1 MPLPREAISV
11 YSRSFVWPVTSS
23 SRYSFA
29 FLIFAAIF
37 ETMQSAKIFS
47 GTGSQQLTEQICKR
61 FGTQPGRVNIQR
73 FSDGEISPIFLESV
87 RGDYV
92 FLVQSTFAPA
102 ENFMELLLMIDA
114 ARRASAY
121 KIIAVIPYY
130 GYARQ
135 DRKDRP
141 RVAIGS
147 KLVANMLVA
156 AGADRV
162 ITMDLHAPQIQG
174 YFDIPV
180 DHLDSHAVFIP
191 HIENLRLENLTF
203 AAPDVGATNRIREIA
218 SYFNAEMVICDKHR
232 KRANEI
238 ASMVVIGDVAGK
250 DIVIIDDI
258 CDTGGT
264 LAKSAALLKEKGARS
279 VRALITHP
287 VLSGKAYENIEN
299 SVLEELIVCDTIPVK
314 KASSKIKVI
323 SVAELFA
330 VAIRNAFENKSITSL
345 FIHSQR
351 RDK

>member
-1 MPLPREAISV
+1 
-11 YSRSFVWPVTSS
+11 
-23 SRYSFA
+23 
-29 FLIFAAIF
+29 
-37 ETMQSAKIFS
+37 MQVSAKIFS
-47 GTGSQQLTEQICKR
+47 GTGSQHLTEQICKR
-61 FGTQPGRVNIQR
+61 YGYLPGKINIQR
-73 FSDGEISPIFLESV
+73 FSDGEIQPIFMESI
-87 RGDYV
+87 RGDVV
-92 FLVQSTFAPA
+92 FLVQSTHAPSD
-102 ENFMELLLMIDA
+102 NLMELLLMIDA
-114 ARRASAY
+114 ARRASAS

-135 DRKDRP
+135 DRKDKP

-180 DHLDSHAVFIP
+180 DHLDSSAVFIP
-191 HIENLRLENLTF
+191 YITLLKLENLTF

-218 SYFNAEMVICDKHR
+218 SYFEAEMVICDKHR

-238 ASMVVIGDVAGK
+238 SSMVVIGDVADK
-250 DIVIIDDI
+250 DLVIIDDI
-258 CDTGGT
+258 CDTAGT
-264 LAKSAALLKEKGARS
+264 LKKAAALLKEKGARS

-287 VLSGKAYENIEN
+287 VLSGNAYQNIEE
-299 SVLEELIVCDTIPVK
+299 SELEELIVCDTIPLLQK
-314 KASSKIKVI
+314 SNKIKII

-330 VAIRNAFENKSITSL
+330 VAIRNAFENKSINNL

-351 RDK
+351 RDM

>member
-1 MPLPREAISV
+1 MSA
-11 YSRSFVWPVTSS
+11 
-23 SRYSFA
+23 
-29 FLIFAAIF
+29 
-37 ETMQSAKIFS
+37 AKIFS
-47 GTGSQQLTEQICKR
+47 GTGSQDLAEQICKSYGSR
-61 FGTQPGRVNIQR
+61 LGKVNIQR
-73 FSDGEISPIFLESV
+73 FSDGEILPTFMESI
-87 RGDYV
+87 RGDFV
-92 FLVQSTFAPA
+92 FLVQSTHSPT
-102 ENFMELLLMIDA
+102 ENLMELLLMIDA
-114 ARRASAY
+114 AKRASAY

-147 KLVANMLVA
+147 KLIANMLQA
-156 AGADRV
+156 AGADRL

-191 HIENLRLENLTF
+191 YIENLKLENLTF
-203 AAPDVGATNRIREIA
+203 AAPDVGSANRIREIS
-218 SYFNAEMVICDKHR
+218 SYFEAEMVICDKHR

-238 ASMVVIGDVAGK
+238 ASMVVIGDVT
-250 DIVIIDDI
+250 DRDVVIIDDI

-264 LAKSAALLKEKGARS
+264 LAKSAALLMEKGARS

-299 SVLEELIVCDTIPVK
+299 SVLDELVVCDTIPLK
-314 KASSKIKVI
+314 QTTPKIKVI

-345 FIHSQR
+345 FVHSQR
-351 RDK
+351 KGR

>member
-1 MPLPREAISV
+1 
-11 YSRSFVWPVTSS
+11 
-23 SRYSFA
+23 
-29 FLIFAAIF
+29 
-37 ETMQSAKIFS
+37 MQHAKIFS
-47 GTGSQQLTEQICKR
+47 GTGSQQLAEQICKQ
-61 FGTQPGRVNIQR
+61 FGAKLGEVNIQR
-73 FSDGEISPIFLESV
+73 FSDGDICPVFLESV

-92 FLVQSTFAPA
+92 FIVQSTCAPSD
-102 ENFMELLLMIDA
+102 NIMELLLMIDA
-114 ARRASAY
+114 AKRASAY
-121 KIIAVIPYY
+121 KVIAVLPYY

-135 DRKDRP
+135 DRKDKP

-147 KLVANMLVA
+147 KLIANMLVA

-191 HIENLRLENLTF
+191 YIEKLKLENLTF
-203 AAPDVGATNRIREIA
+203 AAPDVGSANRIRQIA
-218 SYFNAEMVICDKHR
+218 SYFNTEMVICDKHR

-238 ASMVVIGDVAGK
+238 ASMVVIGDVVGK
-250 DIVIIDDI
+250 DVIIIDDI

-264 LAKSAALLKEKGARS
+264 LAKSAGLLKEKGARS

-299 SVLEELIVCDTIPVK
+299 SVLEELVVCDTIPVK
-314 KASSKIKVI
+314 QQGSKIKVL
-323 SVAELFA
+323 SVADLFA

-345 FIHSQR
+345 FVYSQL
-351 RDK
+351 KGN

>member
-1 MPLPREAISV
+1 MNP
-11 YSRSFVWPVTSS
+11 
-23 SRYSFA
+23 
-29 FLIFAAIF
+29 
-37 ETMQSAKIFS
+37 SAKIFA
-47 GTGSQQLTEQICKR
+47 GTGSEKLAAQICKSY
-61 FGTQPGRVNIQR
+61 GIQAGKINIQK
-73 FSDGEISPIFLESV
+73 FSDGEIQPIFLESI
-87 RGDYV
+87 RGDFV
-92 FLVQSTFAPA
+92 FLIQSTYAPA
-102 ENFMELLLMIDA
+102 DNLMELLLMIDA

-130 GYARQ
+130 GYSRQ

-156 AGADRV
+156 AGANRV

-180 DHLDSHAVFIP
+180 DHLDSSAVFIP
-191 HIENLRLENLTF
+191 YITQLKLENLTF

-218 SYFNAEMVICDKHR
+218 SYFEAEMVICDKHR

-238 ASMVVIGDVAGK
+238 SSMVVIGDVTER
-250 DIVIIDDI
+250 DVVIIDDI

-264 LAKSAALLKEKGARS
+264 LAKSAALLMEKGART

-287 VLSGKAYENIEN
+287 VLSGKAYETIEK
-299 SVLEELIVCDTIPVK
+299 SVLSELVVCDTIPLQQE
-314 KASSKIKVI
+314 SNKIKLLT
-323 SVAELFA
+323 VAELFA
-330 VAIRNAFENKSITSL
+330 VAIRNAYENKSINNL
-345 FIHSQR
+345 FFHSQR

>member
-1 MPLPREAISV
+1 
-11 YSRSFVWPVTSS
+11 
-23 SRYSFA
+23 
-29 FLIFAAIF
+29 
-37 ETMQSAKIFS
+37 MQSTAKIFS
-47 GTGSQQLTEQICKR
+47 GTGSQQLAEQICKKY
-61 FGTQPGRVNIQR
+61 GTKLGKVNIQH
-73 FSDGEISPIFLESV
+73 FSDGEICPIFMESV

-92 FLVQSTFAPA
+92 FLVQSTYSPA
-102 ENFMELLLMIDA
+102 ENLMELLLMIDA

-121 KIIAVIPYY
+121 KLIAVIPYY
-130 GYARQ
+130 GYSRQ
-135 DRKDRP
+135 DKKDRP

-156 AGADRV
+156 AGVDRV
-162 ITMDLHAPQIQG
+162 VTMDLHAPQIQG

-180 DHLDSHAVFIP
+180 DHLDSSAVFIP
-191 HIENLRLENLTF
+191 YIEQLKVENLTF
-203 AAPDVGATNRIREIA
+203 AAPDVGSTNRVREIA

-238 ASMVVIGDVAGK
+238 ASMVVIGEVADRDV
-250 DIVIIDDI
+250 IIIDDI

-279 VRALITHP
+279 VRAMITHP
-287 VLSGKAYENIEN
+287 ILSGKAYENIDN
-299 SVLEELIVCDTIPVK
+299 SVLEELVVCDTIPLRQE
-314 KASSKIKVI
+314 SPKIKVL

-351 RDK
+351 RDR

>member
-1 MPLPREAISV
+1 
-11 YSRSFVWPVTSS
+11 
-23 SRYSFA
+23 
-29 FLIFAAIF
+29 
-37 ETMQSAKIFS
+37 MQSSVKIFS
-47 GTGSQQLTEQICKR
+47 GTGSQKLAEQICKK
-61 FGTQPGRVNIQR
+61 FGTQLGKVNIQR
-73 FSDGEISPIFLESV
+73 FSDGEICPVFTESV

-92 FLVQSTFAPA
+92 FLVQSTFAPSD
-102 ENFMELLLMIDA
+102 NIMELLLMIDA

-121 KIIAVIPYY
+121 KVIAVIPYY

-156 AGADRV
+156 AGADRI

-180 DHLDSHAVFIP
+180 DHLDSSAVFIP
-191 HIENLRLENLTF
+191 YIENLKLENLTF
-203 AAPDVGATNRIREIA
+203 AAPDVGSTNRVREIA

-238 ASMVVIGDVAGK
+238 ASMVVIGDVTGR

-279 VRALITHP
+279 VRAMITHP
-287 VLSGKAYENIEN
+287 VLSGKAYENISK
-299 SVLEELIVCDTIPVK
+299 SVLEELVVCDTIPLKEDVE
-314 KASSKIKVI
+314 KIKVLG
-323 SVAELFA
+323 VAELFA

>member
-1 MPLPREAISV
+1 MSGKEK
-11 YSRSFVWPVTSS
+11 
-23 SRYSFA
+23 RYSTGF
-29 FLIFAAIF
+29 FLCCRKCQCIFAEPGPAAL
-37 ETMQSAKIFS
+37 ETPTAMQYAKIFS
-47 GTGSQQLTEQICKR
+47 GTGSQELTAQICKR
-61 FGTQPGRVNIQR
+61 YGTRQGRVNIQR
-73 FSDGEISPIFLESV
+73 FSDGEICPVFVESV

-92 FLVQSTFAPA
+92 FIVQSTYSPA
-102 ENFMELLLMIDA
+102 ENLMELLLMIDA
-114 ARRASAY
+114 ARRASAD
-121 KIIAVIPYY
+121 KVIAVLPYY

-156 AGADRV
+156 AGADRI

-191 HIENLRLENLTF
+191 YIENLRLENLTF

-238 ASMVVIGDVAGK
+238 ASMVVIGDVTGR
-250 DIVIIDDI
+250 DVVLIDDI

-264 LAKSAALLKEKGARS
+264 LAKSAGLLKEKGARS

-287 VLSGKAYENIEN
+287 VLSGKAYENIEA
-299 SVLEELIVCDTIPVK
+299 SVLEELVVCDTIPVK
-314 KASSKIKVI
+314 KESNKIKVL
-323 SVAELFA
+323 SVSELFA
-330 VAIRNAFENKSITSL
+330 VAIRNAYENKSITSL
-345 FIHSQR
+345 FVHSQR
-351 RDK
+351 KDR

>member
-1 MPLPREAISV
+1 METSV
-11 YSRSFVWPVTSS
+11 K
-23 SRYSFA
+23 
-29 FLIFAAIF
+29 L
-37 ETMQSAKIFS
+37 FS
-47 GTGSQQLTEQICKR
+47 GTGSKYLAEKIATK
-61 FGTQPGRVNIQR
+61 FGEALGKVKIQR
-73 FSDGEISPIFLESV
+73 FSDGEICPVFLESV
-87 RGDYV
+87 RGDYI
-92 FLVQSTFAPA
+92 FLVQSTFSPSD
-102 ENFMELLLMIDA
+102 NLMELLLMIDA

-121 KIIAVIPYY
+121 KVIAVIPYY

-135 DRKDRP
+135 DRKDKP

-147 KLVANMLVA
+147 KLIANMLVA

-191 HIENLRLENLTF
+191 YIEKLKLENLTF
-203 AAPDVGATNRIREIA
+203 AAPDVGSANRIRQIA

-238 ASMVVIGDVAGK
+238 ASMVVIGDVVGK
-250 DIVIIDDI
+250 DVIIIDDI

-264 LAKSAALLKEKGARS
+264 LAKSAGLLKEKGARS

-299 SVLEELIVCDTIPVK
+299 SVLEELVVCDTIPVK
-314 KASSKIKVI
+314 QQGSKIKVL
-323 SVAELFA
+323 SVADLFA

-345 FIHSQR
+345 FVYSQL
-351 RDK
+351 KGN